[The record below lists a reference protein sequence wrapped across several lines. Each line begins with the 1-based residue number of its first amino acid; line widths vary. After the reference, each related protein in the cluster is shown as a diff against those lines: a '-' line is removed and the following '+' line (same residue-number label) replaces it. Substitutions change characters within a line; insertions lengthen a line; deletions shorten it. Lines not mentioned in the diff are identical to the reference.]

1 VKAPFSSTGQLELPL
16 IPTPFT
22 SVDCIVKDADGR
34 IRFHYTIVEVAA
46 TPVDPHAAIKA
57 MDDVEAIQWV
67 EVGELR
73 RLSPM
78 VRQTAQVT
86 EEAVRRFITQCC

>member
-1 VKAPFSSTGQLELPL
+1 MKDVRLVVCCSEEAASLRSELDQA
-16 IPTPFT
+16 
-22 SVDCIVKDADGR
+22 V
-34 IRFHYTIVEVAA
+34 
-46 TPVDPHAAIKA
+46 AAIKA